1 MIVFRILAFALLIAL
16 VIYQSTVIRRLTT
29 ALKQTKGALEESDGA
44 FTYLNGLYKNL
55 KEDMDRLILEKEDRE
70 DVSGRLFGVEEDD
83 SWYGF
88 NVYMQGRYGR
98 YPVKRIFYD
107 PDDPDDREYKRIHA
121 EEVAE
126 ILNEKV

>member
-1 MIVFRILAFALLIAL
+1 MIIFRILAFAILIAL
-16 VIYQSTVIRRLTT
+16 VIYQSFAIRRLTT
-29 ALKQTKGALEESDGA
+29 ALKQTKRVLGASDDA
-44 FTYLNGLYKNL
+44 FAYLNRLYKDL
-55 KEDMDRLILEKEDRE
+55 KKDMDRLILEKEDRE
-70 DVSGRLFGVEEDD
+70 DASGRLFGVEEDD

-107 PDDPDDREYKRIHA
+107 PDDPSDREYKRIHA

-126 ILNEKV
+126 TLNEKP

>member
-1 MIVFRILAFALLIAL
+1 MIIFRILAFAILIAL

-29 ALKQTKGALEESDGA
+29 ALKQTKRVLGASDDA
-44 FTYLNGLYKNL
+44 FAYLNRLYKDL
-55 KEDMDRLILEKEDRE
+55 KKDMDRLILEKEDRE

-88 NVYMQGRYGR
+88 NVYMQGRHGR

-126 ILNEKV
+126 TLNEKP

>member
-1 MIVFRILAFALLIAL
+1 MLGASDDAFA
-16 VIYQSTVIRRLTT
+16 
-29 ALKQTKGALEESDGA
+29 
-44 FTYLNGLYKNL
+44 YLNRLYKDL
-55 KEDMDRLILEKEDRE
+55 KKDMDRLILEKEDRE
-70 DVSGRLFGVEEDD
+70 DASGRLFGVEEDD